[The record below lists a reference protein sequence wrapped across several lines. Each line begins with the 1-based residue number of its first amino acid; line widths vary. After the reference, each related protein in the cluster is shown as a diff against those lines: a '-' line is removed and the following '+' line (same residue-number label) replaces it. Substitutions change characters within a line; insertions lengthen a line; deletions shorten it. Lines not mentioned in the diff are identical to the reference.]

1 MSYTTHSSDASHSLE
16 SLSFLPQT
24 RLQAV
29 VNFCLVSLSYY
40 LFGALALEVVTIESW
55 VTPIWAAAGIGYAA
69 LFLWGYRFGFAIFIG
84 EMFEHIFLM
93 KPLSWLELL
102 TASSNTLS
110 LLIGVWLVRYLLRQP
125 QSLFSRPAHV
135 GIFCG
140 SALLISLLSAS
151 LGISLRLLFN
161 TIHATTP
168 LQVWWTWG
176 LADLVGILV
185 IAPFIITGYTEQ
197 KRAWYSHKR
206 TEIILLFT
214 SLSLVVWL
222 VFGHSIDPSISAY
235 PLTFLLMPFPLW
247 AVFRFGQRETLFVI
261 VVMSTIAI
269 LATLSQSGPF
279 TYHSLDYSLLILQA
293 FIGVICISTLILMA
307 VVNQRSVLE
316 TQLLASQAALQ
327 DANNRL
333 EQKVLA
339 RTESLRQSM
348 EKYQA
353 IFINAIEGIY
363 QTTPEGKILEANPA
377 LAQMYGY
384 ASPEEMMEKVPD
396 IEVIYINAERRA
408 EFHQQLQET
417 KAVYNF
423 ESEVY
428 RHDGDIMWISE
439 NSRLVQAND
448 GRVLYYEGTM
458 IDITE
463 RKQVEEELLQLA
475 HYDPLTGLANRRLFQ
490 ARLKQVM
497 AKARSSGKTGVLL
510 YFDLDGFKKVNDTL
524 GHEFGDYILQEAAK
538 RLKNCL
544 RDRDVSCR
552 LGGDEFTVIAEQ
564 VMREQDAVTI
574 AEKILANLT
583 KPYIYKEQEAS
594 IGVSIGITFFDGHN
608 YDIENIVKQAD
619 NAMYSAKR
627 SGKGT
632 YRFYTQTSEDIK
644 QQINNKI
651 I

>member
-1 MSYTTHSSDASHSLE
+1 MSYMMQSSNSLE
-16 SLSFLPQT
+16 AIHFLPQT
-24 RLQAV
+24 RLQTV
-29 VNFCLVSLSYY
+29 VNFFLVSLSYY

-69 LFLWGYRFGFAIFIG
+69 VFLWGYWFGFAILLGELLENILFI
-84 EMFEHIFLM
+84 

-102 TASSNTLS
+102 TSTGNTLS
-110 LLIGVWLVRYLLRQP
+110 LLIGIWLVRQFLPHP
-125 QSLFSRPAHV
+125 QAIFSRPAYV

-140 SALLISLLSAS
+140 SALFISLLSAS
-151 LGISLRLLFN
+151 IGLTFRLLFD
-161 TIHATTP
+161 TIHAISP
-168 LQVWWTWG
+168 LRVWWTWC

-197 KRAWYSHKR
+197 KHAWYRHKKA
-206 TEIILLFT
+206 EIILLFA
-214 SLSLVVWL
+214 SLMTVVWL
-222 VFGHSIDPSISAY
+222 VFGQPIEATISAY

-247 AVFRFGQRETLFVI
+247 AVFRFGQRETLLVI
-261 VVMSTIAI
+261 VIMSTSAI
-269 LATLSQSGPF
+269 LATISQSGPF
-279 TYHSLDYSLLILQA
+279 THNSLDYSLLILQA
-293 FIGVICISTLILMA
+293 FIGVICVSTLILMA
-307 VVNQRSVLE
+307 VVNQRSLLE
-316 TQLLASQAALQ
+316 SQLLASQDDLQ
-327 DANNRL
+327 EANNML
-333 EQKVLA
+333 EQKVLV

-353 IFINAIEGIY
+353 IFTNAIEGIY
-363 QTTPEGKILEANPA
+363 QTTPTGKLLEANPA

-384 ASPEEMMEKVPD
+384 ASPEEIMTKVPD
-396 IEVIYINAERRA
+396 MEALYVNPERRA

-423 ESEVY
+423 EAEVY
-428 RHDGDIMWISE
+428 RYDGDIMWIAE
-439 NSRLVQAND
+439 NSRLVQSND
-448 GRVLYYEGTM
+448 GRALYYEGTM

-497 AKARSSGKTGVLL
+497 AKARLSGKTGVLL
-510 YFDLDGFKKVNDTL
+510 YFDLDGFKKVNDSL
-524 GHEFGDYILQEAAK
+524 GHEFGDFILQEAAK
-538 RLKNCL
+538 RLKHCL

-574 AEKILANLT
+574 AEKILAHLT

-632 YRFYTQTSEDIK
+632 YRFYTQTTE
-644 QQINNKI
+644 NTG
-651 I
+651 